1 MAMKGSRLCFYLK
14 LYFIFITTA
23 SVFSFQVHVSG
34 FIQFSIFQGLDLV
47 VYLSGFRYSFFYPS
61 GFISSF
67 ISIRVQTQFSILQ
80 GLDLVFYPS
89 GFISSFLSFRVQ
101 MQCSIL
107 TEIDLVVYPSGFIS
121 SFLYLQGLDLV
132 FNLSGFRSSFLYLQ
146 GLDLVFY
153 TFRVQIQVSYLLPL
167 LQFSV
172 FRSMFQGLEL
182 VFNLSR
188 FRSSFLSLKVLIQLS
203 ILLGLFLV
211 FYPSGF

>member
-47 VYLSGFRYSFFYPS
+47 VYLSGFRYSFFFILQDLYLVLYPS
-61 GFISSF
+61 GFRPSF
-67 ISIRVQTQFSILQ
+67 LSFRVQIQFSILQ
-80 GLDLVFYPS
+80 GLYLVFYPS
-89 GFISSFLSFRVQ
+89 GFRCSFQSFRVQ
-101 MQCSIL
+101 IQF
-107 TEIDLVVYPSGFIS
+107 FIP
-121 SFLYLQGLDLV
+121 
-132 FNLSGFRSSFLYLQ
+132 SGFRSSFLYLQ
-146 GLDLVFY
+146 GLDPGFIFITTALVFS
-153 TFRVQIQVSYLLPL
+153 FQVH
-167 LQFSV
+167 V
-172 FRSMFQGLEL
+172 
-182 VFNLSR
+182 SR

>member
-101 MQCSIL
+101 MQFSI
-107 TEIDLVVYPSGFIS
+107 F
-121 SFLYLQGLDLV
+121 
-132 FNLSGFRSSFLYLQ
+132 Q

-153 TFRVQIQVSYLLPL
+153 TFRVQIQFSIPSGFRSRFHIYYHCFSF
-167 LQFSV
+167 QFSGPC
-172 FRSMFQGLEL
+172 FRVQIQFSIFQGLDL
-182 VFNLSR
+182 A
-188 FRSSFLSLKVLIQLS
+188 
-203 ILLGLFLV
+203 
-211 FYPSGF
+211 FYPSRF